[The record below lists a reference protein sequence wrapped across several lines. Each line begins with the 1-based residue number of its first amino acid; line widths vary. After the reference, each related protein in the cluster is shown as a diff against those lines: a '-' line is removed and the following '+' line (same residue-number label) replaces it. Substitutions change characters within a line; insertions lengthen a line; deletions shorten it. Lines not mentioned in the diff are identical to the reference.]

1 MQKKM
6 EKVFELLKEV
16 FLELKAIKGGEFD
29 SEDKRVLSQ
38 AENFTALDL
47 IHLILQINKLKEK

>member
-1 MQKKM
+1 M